1 LTARLVK
8 VDAYLAKG
16 KKEQAAQEIMV
27 AMHLGLDFDLKDRVP
42 VDLEEIYALLVGAEE
57 RIERVNL
64 LGQVERLEATLE
76 K

>member
-1 LTARLVK
+1 
-8 VDAYLAKG
+8 
-16 KKEQAAQEIMV
+16 MV

-42 VDLEEIYALLVGAEE
+42 VDLEAIYGLLVQAEE
-57 RIERVNL
+57 RAERVSL